1 MNRKLIRDLAAQELG
16 LKTAP
21 YAYATSMEEFTEAVD
36 EIGLP
41 CVVKPLMSSS
51 GKGQSVVKDISQL
64 ETAFHYA
71 MEGSRGDLKGNYSR
85 RFY

>member
-36 EIGLP
+36 KIGLAL
-41 CVVKPLMSSS
+41 C
-51 GKGQSVVKDISQL
+51 G
-64 ETAFHYA
+64 
-71 MEGSRGDLKGNYSR
+71 
-85 RFY
+85 